1 MNGML
6 ATAIP
11 FRQQQATD
19 VELIAL
25 ALGVT
30 ALVLVAFVA
39 AAWVGRQRGWWRR
52 WSVAPSAIADEA
64 PLVVEQVLPVSRET
78 RVFVLRHGDRRWL
91 LSESAR
97 TTAWTTVSESP
108 STGALPDSSK

>member
-1 MNGML
+1 MSDML

-19 VELIAL
+19 VESIAV

-39 AAWVGRQRGWWRR
+39 AAWIGRQRGWWRR
-52 WSVAPSAIADEA
+52 WSVAPSAVADDSA
-64 PLVVEQVLPVSRET
+64 LVVEQVLSISRET
-78 RVFVLRHGDRRWL
+78 RVFVLRRGDQRWL
-91 LSESAR
+91 LSESSRA
-97 TTAWTTVSESP
+97 TAWSTVSGSAPSGVVLGSP
-108 STGALPDSSK
+108 P

>member
-1 MNGML
+1 MSDML

-19 VELIAL
+19 VESIAL

-39 AAWVGRQRGWWRR
+39 AAWIGRQRGWWRR
-52 WSVAPSAIADEA
+52 WSVAPSAIADETT
-64 PLVVEQVLPVSRET
+64 LVVEQVLPVSRET
-78 RVFVLRHGDRRWL
+78 RVFVLRRGDQRWL
-91 LSESAR
+91 LSESSRA
-97 TTAWTTVSESP
+97 TAWTTLSESL
-108 STGALPDSSK
+108 STGVPPESPK

>member
-1 MNGML
+1 ML

-19 VELIAL
+19 VESVAL

-39 AAWVGRQRGWWRR
+39 AAWLGRQRGWWRR
-52 WSVAPSAIADEA
+52 WSVAPSAVADDSA
-64 PLVVEQVLPVSRET
+64 LVVEQVLSISRET
-78 RVFVLRHGDRRWL
+78 RVFVLRRGHQRWL

-97 TTAWTTVSESP
+97 ATAWIAVSEPPTASVPPESP
-108 STGALPDSSK
+108 K

>member
-1 MNGML
+1 MSDML

-19 VELIAL
+19 VESIAL

-39 AAWVGRQRGWWRR
+39 AAWIGRQRGWWRR
-52 WSVAPSAIADEA
+52 WSVAPSAVADDSG
-64 PLVVEQVLPVSRET
+64 LVVEQVLSVSRET
-78 RVFVLRHGDRRWL
+78 RVFVLRRGEERWL
-91 LSESAR
+91 LAESAR
-97 TTAWTTVSESP
+97 STAWTTVSESP
-108 STGALPDSSK
+108 PTGVPPESPK

>member
-1 MNGML
+1 MSDML

-19 VELIAL
+19 VESIAV

-39 AAWVGRQRGWWRR
+39 AAWIGRQRGWWLR
-52 WSVAPSAIADEA
+52 WSVEPSAVADDSA
-64 PLVVEQVLPVSRET
+64 LVVEQVLSISRET
-78 RVFVLRHGDRRWL
+78 RVFVLRRGDQRWL
-91 LSESAR
+91 LSEGSR
-97 TTAWTTVSESP
+97 TTAWTTVSETPPTGVLPESP
-108 STGALPDSSK
+108 K

>member
-1 MNGML
+1 MSDML

-11 FRQQQATD
+11 FRQQQAT
-19 VELIAL
+19 EIESIAV

-39 AAWVGRQRGWWRR
+39 AAWIGRQRGWWRR
-52 WSVAPSAIADEA
+52 WSVAPSAVADDSA
-64 PLVVEQVLPVSRET
+64 LVVEQVLSISRET
-78 RVFVLRHGDRRWL
+78 RVFVVRRGDQRWL

-97 TTAWTTVSESP
+97 ATAWTTVSETPPTVVLPESP
-108 STGALPDSSK
+108 K